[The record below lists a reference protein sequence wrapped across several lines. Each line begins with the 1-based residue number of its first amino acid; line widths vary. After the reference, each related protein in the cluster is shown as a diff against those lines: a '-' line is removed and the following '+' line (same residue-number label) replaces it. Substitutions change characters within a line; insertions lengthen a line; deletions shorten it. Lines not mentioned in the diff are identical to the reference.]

1 MGRGAGGSSLGSRGP
16 PQRIISERMDYYNQ
30 LKHKGVKVPPLLMAE
45 VFSSSSK
52 SKKVPP
58 K

>member
-1 MGRGAGGSSLGSRGP
+1 
-16 PQRIISERMDYYNQ
+16 MDYYNQ

-45 VFSSSSK
+45 VFSASK
-52 SKKVPP
+52 SKKVAP